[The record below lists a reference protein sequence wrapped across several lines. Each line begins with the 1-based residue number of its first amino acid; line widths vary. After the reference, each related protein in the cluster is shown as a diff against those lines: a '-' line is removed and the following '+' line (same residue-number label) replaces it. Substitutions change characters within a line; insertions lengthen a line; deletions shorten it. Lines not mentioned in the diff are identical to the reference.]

1 MRNAV
6 FPVCLEDP
14 VRDKQA
20 PGGVSVSSCGL
31 AGGCVSRLLR
41 YALRPLI
48 DLAHGQAL
56 SARAHVQARSISGW
70 TTIRKPYRGSAENYM
85 LPRARHPQ
93 DTRSKVTALRYQNY
107 ASLGPLGGERKGAWR
122 ASLAASNLARLGCP
136 RCILP
141 FAPPNIKKAK
151 SDEEDEVSDQSRQRE
166 THSFPTS

>member
-41 YALRPLI
+41 
-48 DLAHGQAL
+48 
-56 SARAHVQARSISGW
+56 
-70 TTIRKPYRGSAENYM
+70 PYRGSAENYM